1 MKSLQLLTSTLLL
14 TCALAMAQRATFSV
28 GVYYPTNTTQ
38 STAIVVADLNGDGK
52 PDLVVG
58 STSNVSV
65 LLGNG
70 DGTFQ
75 PAITYTGAVAKNSLA
90 VVDMNGD
97 GKLDLVAGNPNA
109 VNVFLGNGD
118 GTFQAAKVTNVANSA
133 LAVADV
139 NHDGIPDVVLASAGV
154 AVLLGNGDGS
164 FQTPVV
170 TSTVNSPAIV
180 AVADLNH
187 DGKPDAVIV
196 TFEGYLHDKEVDHAT
211 VGVMFGNGDGTFQQ
225 PTSYDTGGFTPEQI
239 TISDLNLDG
248 SPDIVVVDY
257 RGKNPFKGLVG
268 LLFNNGA
275 GVFSAPEVLQ
285 FAGNA
290 YGVAVGPVNGSVTPG
305 VLILETHKPL
315 LWGIQTSHLFGYEA
329 AAAVIADVNGDGQPD
344 VVFAGACLPGTCT
357 GGAAVVVLSSDV
369 DSKTALTS
377 SLNPSQSGQAVTFT
391 AQTSSSRGPA
401 PGGIVVT
408 FFDGSHEIGTAVTT
422 YGIGA
427 SLTTS
432 ALTAGTHSI
441 KADFP
446 GCPYVKQSK
455 GTIKQVVNT

>member
-1 MKSLQLLTSTLLL
+1 MKSVRFLPSIMLL
-14 TCALAMAQRATFSV
+14 TCALAMAQPAKFSD
-28 GVYYPTNTTQ
+28 GVYYPTDTTLT
-38 STAIVVADLNGDGK
+38 TAIVVADLNGDGK

-75 PAITYTGAVAKNSLA
+75 TAVTYPGAVAKNSLA
-90 VVDMNGD
+90 VADMNGD
-97 GKLDLVAGNPNA
+97 GQLDLIAGNPSA

-118 GTFQAAKVTNVANSA
+118 GTSRVAKVTNVANSA

-139 NHDGIPDVVLASAGV
+139 NRDGIPDVVLASTGV
-154 AVLLGNGDGS
+154 AVLLGNGDGT
-164 FQTPVV
+164 FETPMV
-170 TSTVNSPAIV
+170 TSTVNSPLIV

-196 TFEGYLHDKEVDHAT
+196 TFVGYLHDKEVDHAT

-239 TISDLNLDG
+239 TISDLNVDG
-248 SPDIVVVDY
+248 SPDIVVVDN
-257 RGKNPFKGLVG
+257 RGKNQFKGLVG

-275 GVFSAPEVLQ
+275 GGFSVPEPLE

-290 YGVAVGPVNGSVTPG
+290 YAAAVGNIDGSVRPQ
-305 VLILETHKPL
+305 VLILETHRPL
-315 LWGIQTSHLFGYEA
+315 LWGIETSHLFGFGATA
-329 AAAVIADVNGDGQPD
+329 AAIADVNGDGQPD
-344 VVFAGACLPGTCT
+344 VIFAGACLPGTCT
-357 GGAAVVVLSSDV
+357 GGAAVVNLSADV

-377 SLNPSQSGQAVTFT
+377 SVNPSQSGQPVTFT
-391 AQTSSSRGPA
+391 ALTTSGRGPA
-401 PGGIVVT
+401 PSGIVVT
-408 FFDGSHEIGTAVTT
+408 FFDGTHAIGTGVTT
-422 YGIGA
+422 AGIGA
-427 SLTTS
+427 SFTTS

-441 KADFP
+441 KAAFP

-455 GTIKQVVNT
+455 GAIKQVVNP